1 MLNRQNKDR
10 RYGNESIERGSELVI
25 AGSDTAKSLESV
37 EETLDNVAFFIDLKI
52 IFPRFMQILHRGN
65 KEDLSK
71 MSIANFGA
79 GHPNGKVHSYY

>member
-79 GHPNGKVHSYY
+79 GREQE